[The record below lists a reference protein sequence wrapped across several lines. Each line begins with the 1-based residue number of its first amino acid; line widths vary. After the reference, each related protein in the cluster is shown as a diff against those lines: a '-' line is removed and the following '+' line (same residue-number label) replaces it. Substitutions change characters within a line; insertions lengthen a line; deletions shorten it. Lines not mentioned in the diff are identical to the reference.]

1 MPGEWLARIR
11 YTSSVILFLVRHA
24 LTPVTGQKLIGRLPG
39 FALSEKGR
47 QQAEA
52 TGGRLAGLPLK
63 AIYSSPME
71 RCAETAE
78 AIAVHHKLKVS
89 TLEDLAEI
97 DYGAW
102 QGRTLK
108 SLYGT
113 KGWKLLR
120 ARPADFR
127 FPEGETIREAQSR
140 GMRAV
145 EVLRLK
151 HRDKAVVA
159 CSHCDM
165 IKLIVAGCL
174 GLGIDLY
181 DRINIAPASIT
192 TLQLSEGAPRLINT
206 SDTGG
211 YAELFESLKKASE
224 PAKQPAPGRGKAK

>member
-1 MPGEWLARIR
+1 MR

-39 FALSEKGR
+39 FPLSEKGR
-47 QQAEA
+47 AQAAA
-52 TGGRLAGLPLK
+52 TALRLADAPLK
-63 AIYSSPME
+63 AIYSSPLE
-71 RCAETAE
+71 RCSETAQ
-78 AIAVHHKLKVS
+78 AIAAHHKLPIQPVQ
-89 TLEDLAEI
+89 DLAEI

-108 SLYGT
+108 SLHGT

-127 FPEGETIREAQSR
+127 FPGGETIREAQAR

-145 EVLRLK
+145 ESLRLK
-151 HRDKAVVA
+151 HRDRTVVA

-174 GLGIDLY
+174 GLGIELY

-192 TLQLSEGAPRLINT
+192 ALHLSEGPPRLIST

-211 YAELFESLKKASE
+211 YSELFESLKSTPRPAGKPARRQGKAS
-224 PAKQPAPGRGKAK
+224 